1 MMIKSSSVF
10 AISLVLLALLGT
22 ISCSPG
28 KQTDNDSE
36 VPTKTYGIA
45 GEMTLGL
52 DEEALQSCFL
62 TENAIYYKQEKKTGS
77 SLMKRELAAQ
87 AKPVRLFSMEPNEAL
102 QAFAV
107 TGVGEVV
114 ATVKCFGTTDEG
126 EADYEGE
133 ASMELLKM
141 DETGMLLWRQEMP
154 NVQELPFISHIL
166 VGSDGRIYASSQTEL
181 LCFEETGE
189 FIRSLTVKGELIQKL
204 AEAGEGKVAV
214 IQYSGNRQSLT
225 VYQGLDGKEV
235 LQKDF
240 KEGKTWLGEQ
250 KELYYREADTLASY
264 RWEEDDSRTVLS
276 FTDCGIDASAVW
288 MFRALGEESFLI
300 GLKEEGSSLI
310 RFVWLSSQVKQAE
323 EKQDGEV
330 EKKPKIQL
338 MFATMNVQALQGS
351 VVSFN
356 QSHENCELIMKTF
369 KFPDQE
375 GQYNAYLASKDGPDI
390 VEISGRI
397 GDYIRNDSL
406 LDLTSFI
413 EKSEKIN
420 WDDFITRLPEDIAL
434 DGKIYALPRTMDLT
448 VLACPAQL
456 LEGKTSWT
464 IEEYLDLLEMY
475 PDAMSREGASVERIK
490 RNILWGAL
498 SNGINGFID
507 KKAGKAFLDGED
519 FRSVLERIAALDV
532 KTVNKSF
539 EARAREG
546 EMVLQEFYF
555 NSTAELQKAEE
566 ISGQELVLIGY
577 PVSGRI
583 EGERSSNHIS
593 YDGEVGIHSS
603 TKYAEE
609 AWEYVEAYF
618 MGALKEN
625 DFFFTPGKAAFEEKL
640 QKYEDEELLTVDEN
654 WNTVVC
660 PAITKEQKEKVRN
673 AFLEATVYGDEEYE
687 INSIITEE
695 AEPYFK
701 GDKELDDVI
710 NIIQNRVQLYLDENK

>member
-1 MMIKSSSVF
+1 MKKSSSIFVIF
-10 AISLVLLALLGT
+10 YTIFALLGT
-22 ISCSPG
+22 TSCSPV
-28 KQTDNDSE
+28 KQTDNASE
-36 VPTKTYGIA
+36 VPTKVYGIA
-45 GEMTLGL
+45 KEMTLGL

-62 TENAIYYKQEKKTGS
+62 TENAVYYKQEKKTGS
-77 SLMKRELAAQ
+77 SLMKRELTAQ
-87 AKPVRLFSMEPNEAL
+87 AKPVQLLPMEPHEVL
-102 QAFAV
+102 QAFDV
-107 TGVGEVV
+107 TGAGEVV
-114 ATVKCFGTTDEG
+114 AAVKCFGTTDEG
-126 EADYEGE
+126 ETDYEGE
-133 ASMELLKM
+133 AFMELLKT
-141 DETGMLLWRQEMP
+141 DETGTLLWRQEIP
-154 NVQELPFISHIL
+154 NAQELPFISHIL
-166 VGSDGRIYASSQTEL
+166 VGSNGRIYASSQTEL
-181 LCFEETGE
+181 LCFEETGQ
-189 FIRSLTVKGELIQKL
+189 FIRSLIVKGELIQKL

-225 VYQGLDGKEV
+225 VYQDLDGKEV

-250 KELYYREADTLASY
+250 NELYFMEADTLASY
-264 RWEEDDSRTVLS
+264 QWEEDDSRTVLS
-276 FTDCGIDASAVW
+276 FTDCGIDASAVQ

-300 GLKEEGSSLI
+300 GLKEGGSLLI

-330 EKKPKIQL
+330 GKKPKMQL
-338 MFATMNVQALQGS
+338 RFAALNVQALQGS

-390 VEISGRI
+390 VEIRGRI

-406 LDLTSFI
+406 LDLTTFI
-413 EKSEKIN
+413 EKSGEIN
-420 WDDFITRLPEDIAL
+420 WDDFITRLPEDIAI
-434 DGKIYALPRTMDLT
+434 DGKIYALPQTMNLT
-448 VLACPAQL
+448 VLACPAEVL
-456 LEGKTSWT
+456 HGKTSWT
-464 IEEYLDLLEMY
+464 IEEYLDLLEAY
-475 PDAMSREGASVERIK
+475 PDAMSREGASVERVK

-507 KKAGKAFLDGED
+507 IEAGKVFLDGED

-532 KTVNKSF
+532 KTVNKSL
-539 EARAREG
+539 ETRAREG
-546 EMVLQEFYF
+546 EIVLRELDF

-603 TKYAEE
+603 TRYAEE

-625 DFFFTPGKAAFEEKL
+625 GFFFTPGKAAFEEKL
-640 QKYEDEELLTVDEN
+640 QKYEGKELLTLDEN
-654 WNTVVC
+654 GNTVVC

-687 INSIITEE
+687 INCIITEE

-710 NIIQNRVQLYLDENK
+710 RIIQNRVQLYLDENK